1 MMSFLDLVAKR
12 KSVRVFLPTP
22 IDRTVLD
29 KCLEA
34 ARLAPSACNAQP
46 WHFIIC
52 DKTPLR
58 ETLAKEAFSGIYSM
72 NSFAKEA
79 PALIVVTQKTT
90 KAAPKLGGLFQGID
104 FGLIDIGI
112 ACEHFQLAAAE
123 ENLGTCMLGWF
134 NSRAVRKILKLPK
147 NLKIVLMIA
156 VGYPSTPM
164 GGPKKRYPLKDI
176 RTYVEE

>member
-52 DKTPLR
+52 DKAPLR
-58 ETLAKEAFSGIYSM
+58 ETLAEEAFSGIYSM

-79 PALIVVTQKTT
+79 PVLIVVTQKTT

-147 NLKIVLMIA
+147 NLKIVLIIA
-156 VGYPSTPM
+156 VGYPSAPM
-164 GGPKKRYPLKDI
+164 GGPKKRYPLEDI
-176 RTYVEE
+176 RTYVEK